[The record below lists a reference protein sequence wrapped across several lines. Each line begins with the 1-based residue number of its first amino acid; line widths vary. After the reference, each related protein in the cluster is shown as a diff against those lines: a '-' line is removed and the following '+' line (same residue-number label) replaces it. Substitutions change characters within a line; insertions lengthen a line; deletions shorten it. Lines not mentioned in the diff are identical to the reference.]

1 MKQIPFKTFFEQIQL
16 CAAVIVDGSE
26 VTFPQYLF
34 EDEVAEGETIS
45 VSVETECGVEVMT
58 LARNPFVEYDDEQ
71 RQFTLFNEK
80 GEPTMLILLYT
91 IPLFG

>member
-1 MKQIPFKTFFEQIQL
+1 MKQIAFGTFFEQIQL

-34 EDEVAEGETIS
+34 EDEIAEGETIS
-45 VSVETECGVEVMT
+45 VSVETQYGIQAMT
-58 LARNPFVEYDDEQ
+58 LARNPHVEYDDEK

-80 GEPTMLILLYT
+80 GEPTTLILLYT